1 MTAGRIVSVLPAP
14 PATAQTANLP
24 GKSWGGQ
31 TQRPNRGAHGALLRP
46 NGDCADRRRLRRV
59 TPSL

>member
-14 PATAQTANLP
+14 PATAQPANLP
-24 GKSWGGQ
+24 GTSLAKAGEAKRKDPTGGLM
-31 TQRPNRGAHGALLRP
+31 ALCCDP
-46 NGDCADRRRLRRV
+46 MAIALRRV